1 MVNLVLLF
9 NFFFTDKGKD
19 LMDISAKK
27 GAVLKRGLGRGLG
40 ALLPD
45 AASPEKGQLRQCR
58 INQIE
63 PDARQP
69 RQRFVDQ
76 NLEELARSIKEH
88 GVIQPLL
95 VRSAKRAGHF
105 TLIAGE
111 RRLRA
116 AGKAGLTEVPVI
128 VMALDEGQ
136 GLQVSLIE
144 NLQRE
149 DLNPLE
155 EAQGYYRLAHEFSLT
170 HLEIA
175 KLLGKNRATV
185 SNMLRLLNLPEKAQ
199 QCLAE
204 EQLSMGH
211 GRALLALPEG
221 ELQTRALT
229 ETLEKKLSVRDLEKL
244 VRKLKKSGLA
254 TAVSDEEPSD
264 QEEKRELLARE
275 DLAISQRLQKTFA
288 TGTRIRRLAGG
299 RGRIELDFKSTEE
312 LEKLLAL
319 LEYDRV

>member
-1 MVNLVLLF
+1 
-9 NFFFTDKGKD
+9 
-19 LMDISAKK
+19 MDIPAKK
-27 GAVLKRGLGRGLG
+27 EAVLKRGLGRGLG

-45 AASPEKGQLRQCR
+45 VPDAASPEKGQLRQCR
-58 INQIE
+58 INLIE

-69 RQRFVDQ
+69 RQRFVDE
-76 NLEELARSIKEH
+76 NLDELAQSIKEH

-95 VRSAKRAGHF
+95 VRLAGKAGYF

-116 AGKAGLTEVPVI
+116 AGKAGLTEVPII
-128 VMALDEGQ
+128 VMALDEVQ

-170 HLEIA
+170 HAEIA
-175 KLLGKNRATV
+175 RLLGKNRTTI
-185 SNMLRLLNLPEKAQ
+185 SNILRLLNLPEKVR

-221 ELQTRALT
+221 ELQDKALT
-229 ETLEKKLSVRDLEKL
+229 ETLEKKLSVRELEKL
-244 VRKLKKSGLA
+244 VRKLKKNG
-254 TAVSDEEPSD
+254 TAIAVPDNELSEQKD
-264 QEEKRELLARE
+264 KRELLDRE
-275 DLAISQRLQKTFA
+275 DMAISQRLQKTFT

-299 RGRIELDFKSTEE
+299 RGRIELEFKSAEE
-312 LEKLLAL
+312 FERLLVL
-319 LEYDRV
+319 LEYERN

>member
-1 MVNLVLLF
+1 
-9 NFFFTDKGKD
+9 
-19 LMDISAKK
+19 MDIPAKK
-27 GAVLKRGLGRGLG
+27 EAVLKRGLGRGLG

-45 AASPEKGQLRQCR
+45 VPDAASPEKGQLRQCR
-58 INQIE
+58 INLIE

-69 RQRFVDQ
+69 RQRFVDE
-76 NLEELARSIKEH
+76 NLDELAQSIKEH

-95 VRSAKRAGHF
+95 VRPAGKAGYF

-116 AGKAGLTEVPVI
+116 AGKAGLTEVPII
-128 VMALDEGQ
+128 VMALDEVQ

-170 HLEIA
+170 HAEIA
-175 KLLGKNRATV
+175 RLLGKNRTTI
-185 SNMLRLLNLPEKAQ
+185 SNILRLLNLPEKVR

-221 ELQTRALT
+221 ELQDKALT
-229 ETLEKKLSVRDLEKL
+229 ETLEKKLSVRELEKL
-244 VRKLKKSGLA
+244 VRKLKKNG
-254 TAVSDEEPSD
+254 TAIAVPDNELSEQKD
-264 QEEKRELLARE
+264 KRELLDRE
-275 DLAISQRLQKTFA
+275 DMAISQRLQKTFT

-299 RGRIELDFKSTEE
+299 RGRIELEFKSAEE
-312 LEKLLAL
+312 FERLLVL
-319 LEYDRV
+319 LEYERN

>member
-1 MVNLVLLF
+1 
-9 NFFFTDKGKD
+9 
-19 LMDISAKK
+19 MDIPAKK
-27 GAVLKRGLGRGLG
+27 RALLKHGLGRGLG

-45 AASPEKGQLRQCR
+45 AVSPEKGQLRQCR
-58 INQIE
+58 INLIE
-63 PDARQP
+63 PDAKQP
-69 RQRFVDQ
+69 RRRFVDE
-76 NLEELARSIKEH
+76 NLEELAQSIKEH

-95 VRSAKRAGHF
+95 VRAAEKAGHYI
-105 TLIAGE
+105 LIAGE

-116 AGKAGLTEVPVI
+116 AGKAGLSEVPVI
-128 VMALDEGQ
+128 VMALDEVQ

-170 HLEIA
+170 HSAIA
-175 KLLGKNRATV
+175 KFLGKSRTTI

-221 ELQTRALT
+221 ELQNRALA
-229 ETLEKKLSVRDLEKL
+229 ETLEKKLSVRELEKL
-244 VRKLKKSGLA
+244 VRKLKKEE
-254 TAVSDEEPSD
+254 AVITPAEESSE
-264 QEEKRELLARE
+264 QKEKKELLIRE
-275 DLAISQRLQKTFA
+275 DQVISQRLQKTFA
-288 TGTRIRRLAGG
+288 TGTRIRRQAGG

-312 LEKLLAL
+312 FERLLVL
-319 LEYDRV
+319 LESERV

>member
-1 MVNLVLLF
+1 
-9 NFFFTDKGKD
+9 
-19 LMDISAKK
+19 MDIPAKK

-45 AASPEKGQLRQCR
+45 AVIPEKGQLRQCR
-58 INQIE
+58 LNQIE
-63 PDARQP
+63 PDAKQP
-69 RQRFVDQ
+69 RQRFVDE
-76 NLEELARSIKEH
+76 NLEELAQSIKEH

-95 VRSAKRAGHF
+95 VRPAEKKGQF

-111 RRLRA
+111 RRWRA
-116 AGKAGLTEVPVI
+116 AHKAGLTEVPVI
-128 VMALDEGQ
+128 VMVLDDSQ

-175 KLLGKNRATV
+175 KFIGKNRATV

-199 QCLAE
+199 QYLAE

-211 GRALLALPEG
+211 GRALLALSE
-221 ELQTRALT
+221 ENLQEQAML
-229 ETLEKKLSVRDLEKL
+229 ETLKKKLSVRELEKL
-244 VRKLKKSGLA
+244 VRKLKKEGLK
-254 TAVSDEEPSD
+254 TTVSDEELAD
-264 QEEKRELLARE
+264 QAKERELLAQK
-275 DLAISQRLQKTFA
+275 DLVISQRLQETFTA
-288 TGTRIRRLAGG
+288 GTRIRRLAGN

-312 LEKLLAL
+312 FESLLAL
-319 LEYDRV
+319 LVGRLAGE

>member
-1 MVNLVLLF
+1 
-9 NFFFTDKGKD
+9 
-19 LMDISAKK
+19 MDIPAKK
-27 GAVLKRGLGRGLG
+27 EAVLKRGLGRGLG

-45 AASPEKGQLRQCR
+45 APDAASLEKGQLRQCR

-63 PDARQP
+63 PDSRQP
-69 RQRFVDQ
+69 RQRFVDE
-76 NLEELARSIKEH
+76 NLEELAQSIKEH

-95 VRSAKRAGHF
+95 VRPADKDGHF

-128 VMALDEGQ
+128 VKALDEVQ

-155 EAQGYYRLAHEFSLT
+155 EAQGYYRLAQEFSLT
-170 HLEIA
+170 HAEIA
-175 KLLGKNRATV
+175 RLLGKSRVTV
-185 SNMLRLLNLPEKAQ
+185 SNMLRLLNLPEQAQ
-199 QCLAE
+199 HCLAE

-221 ELQTRALT
+221 ELQTLALT
-229 ETLEKKLSVRDLEKL
+229 ETLEKKLSVRELEKL
-244 VRKLKKSGLA
+244 VRKLKKDGSA
-254 TAVSDEEPSD
+254 TAVPDEEISP
-264 QEEKRELLARE
+264 QKEKRELLIQE
-275 DLAISQRLQKTFA
+275 DLAISQRLQKTFT
-288 TGTRIRRLAGG
+288 TGTRIRRLAGD

-312 LEKLLAL
+312 LERL
-319 LEYDRV
+319 LEILDN

>member
-1 MVNLVLLF
+1 
-9 NFFFTDKGKD
+9 
-19 LMDISAKK
+19 MDIPAKK
-27 GAVLKRGLGRGLG
+27 EAVLKRGLGRGLG

-45 AASPEKGQLRQCR
+45 APEMASLEKGQLRQCR

-69 RQRFVDQ
+69 RQRFVEE
-76 NLEELARSIKEH
+76 NLEELAQSIKEH

-95 VRSAKRAGHF
+95 VRPAKKEGHF

-116 AGKAGLTEVPVI
+116 AGKAGLSEVPVI
-128 VMALDEGQ
+128 VKALDEVQ

-155 EAQGYYRLAHEFSLT
+155 EAQGYYRLVQEFSLT
-170 HLEIA
+170 HAEIA
-175 KLLGKNRATV
+175 RLLGKNRVTV
-185 SNMLRLLNLPEKAQ
+185 SNMLRLLNLPEQAQ
-199 QCLAE
+199 HCLAE

-221 ELQTRALT
+221 ELQTLALT
-229 ETLEKKLSVRDLEKL
+229 EALERKLSVRELEKL
-244 VRKLKKSGLA
+244 VRKLKKAGLA
-254 TAVSDEEPSD
+254 TAVLDGETSA
-264 QEEKRELLARE
+264 QENNRELLLQE
-275 DLAISQRLQKTFA
+275 DQAISQRLQKIFS
-288 TGTRIRRLAGG
+288 TGTRIRRLAGD

-312 LEKLLAL
+312 LERL
-319 LEYDRV
+319 LEILDNY

>member
-1 MVNLVLLF
+1 
-9 NFFFTDKGKD
+9 
-19 LMDISAKK
+19 MDIPAKK

-45 AASPEKGQLRQCR
+45 AAIPEKGRLRQCQ
-58 INQIE
+58 INLIE

-69 RQRFVDQ
+69 RQRFVDE
-76 NLEELARSIKEH
+76 NLEELAQSIKEH
-88 GVIQPLL
+88 GIIQPLL
-95 VRSAKRAGHF
+95 VREAEKAGHF

-116 AGKAGLTEVPVI
+116 AGKVGLTEVPVI
-128 VMALDEGQ
+128 VMALDEVQ

-170 HLEIA
+170 HSEIA
-175 KLLGKNRATV
+175 KLLSKSRTTV
-185 SNMLRLLNLPEKAQ
+185 SNLLRLLNLPKKAQ

-204 EQLSMGH
+204 EQLTMGH

-221 ELQTRALT
+221 ELQTKALT
-229 ETLEKKLSVRDLEKL
+229 ETLEKKLSVRELEKL
-244 VRKLKKSGLA
+244 VRKLKKDE
-254 TAVSDEEPSD
+254 AVTTPAEESAD
-264 QEEKRELLARE
+264 QIEKRELQLLE
-275 DLAISQRLQKTFA
+275 DRAISQRLQKTFT
-288 TGTRIRRLAGG
+288 TGTRIRRLAGN
-299 RGRIELDFKSTEE
+299 RGRIELDFKSAEE
-312 LEKLLAL
+312 FERLLAL
-319 LEYDRV
+319 LEDDRI

>member
-1 MVNLVLLF
+1 
-9 NFFFTDKGKD
+9 
-19 LMDISAKK
+19 MDIPAKK

-45 AASPEKGQLRQCR
+45 ATTSEKGQLRQCKL
-58 INQIE
+58 NQIE
-63 PDARQP
+63 PDAKQP
-69 RQRFVDQ
+69 RQRFVDD
-76 NLEELARSIKEH
+76 NLEELAQSIKEH

-95 VRSAKRAGHF
+95 VRPAERDGQF
-105 TLIAGE
+105 ILIAGE
-111 RRLRA
+111 RRWRA
-116 AGKAGLTEVPVI
+116 AQKAGLTEVPVI
-128 VMALDEGQ
+128 VMALDESQ

-175 KLLGKNRATV
+175 KFLGKNRATV

-199 QCLAE
+199 QFLAE

-221 ELQTRALT
+221 ALQDQAMF
-229 ETLEKKLSVRDLEKL
+229 ETLKKKLSVRELEKL
-244 VRKLKKSGLA
+244 VRKLKKEGLK
-254 TAVSDEEPSD
+254 TTISDEELAD
-264 QEEKRELLARE
+264 QAEKRELLAQK
-275 DLAISQRLQKTFA
+275 DLVISQRLQQVFT
-288 TGTRIRRLAGG
+288 TGTRIHRLAGD
-299 RGRIELDFKSTEE
+299 RGRIELDFKSAEE
-312 LEKLLAL
+312 LENLLTLLAG
-319 LEYDRV
+319 E

>member
-1 MVNLVLLF
+1 
-9 NFFFTDKGKD
+9 
-19 LMDISAKK
+19 MDIPAKK
-27 GAVLKRGLGRGLG
+27 EAVLKRGLGRGLG

-45 AASPEKGQLRQCR
+45 APDAASLEKGQLRQCR

-63 PDARQP
+63 PDSRQP
-69 RQRFVDQ
+69 RQRFVDE
-76 NLEELARSIKEH
+76 NLEELAQSIKEH

-95 VRSAKRAGHF
+95 VRPADKDGHF

-128 VMALDEGQ
+128 VKALDEVQ

-155 EAQGYYRLAHEFSLT
+155 EAQGYYRLAQEFSLT
-170 HLEIA
+170 HAEIA
-175 KLLGKNRATV
+175 RLLGKSRVTV
-185 SNMLRLLNLPEKAQ
+185 SNMLRLLNLPEQAQ
-199 QCLAE
+199 HCLAE

-221 ELQTRALT
+221 ELQTLALT
-229 ETLEKKLSVRDLEKL
+229 ETLEKKLSVRELEKL
-244 VRKLKKSGLA
+244 VRKLKKDGSA
-254 TAVSDEEPSD
+254 TAVPDEEIPA
-264 QEEKRELLARE
+264 QKEKRELLIQE
-275 DLAISQRLQKTFA
+275 DLAISQRLQKTFT
-288 TGTRIRRLAGG
+288 TGTRIRRLAGD

-312 LEKLLAL
+312 LERL
-319 LEYDRV
+319 LEILDN

>member
-1 MVNLVLLF
+1 
-9 NFFFTDKGKD
+9 
-19 LMDISAKK
+19 MDIPAKK
-27 GAVLKRGLGRGLG
+27 EAVLKRGLGRGLG

-45 AASPEKGQLRQCR
+45 APDAAILEKGQLRQCR

-63 PDARQP
+63 PDSRQP
-69 RQRFVDQ
+69 RQRFVDE
-76 NLEELARSIKEH
+76 NLEELAQSIKEH

-95 VRSAKRAGHF
+95 VRPADKDGHF

-128 VMALDEGQ
+128 VKALDEVQ

-155 EAQGYYRLAHEFSLT
+155 EAQGYYRLAQEFSLT
-170 HLEIA
+170 HAEIA
-175 KLLGKNRATV
+175 RLLGKSRVTV
-185 SNMLRLLNLPEKAQ
+185 SNMLRLLNLPEQAQ
-199 QCLAE
+199 HCLAE

-221 ELQTRALT
+221 ELQTLALT
-229 ETLEKKLSVRDLEKL
+229 ETLEKKLSVRELEKL
-244 VRKLKKSGLA
+244 VRKLKKDGSA
-254 TAVSDEEPSD
+254 TAVPDEEISP
-264 QEEKRELLARE
+264 QKEKRELLIQE
-275 DLAISQRLQKTFA
+275 DLAISQRLQKTFT
-288 TGTRIRRLAGG
+288 TGTRIRRLAGD

-312 LEKLLAL
+312 LERL
-319 LEYDRV
+319 LEILDN

>member
-1 MVNLVLLF
+1 
-9 NFFFTDKGKD
+9 
-19 LMDISAKK
+19 MDIPAKK
-27 GAVLKRGLGRGLG
+27 EAVLKRGLGRGLG

-45 AASPEKGQLRQCR
+45 APDAASLEKGQLRQCR

-63 PDARQP
+63 PDSRQP
-69 RQRFVDQ
+69 RQRFVDE
-76 NLEELARSIKEH
+76 NLEELAQSIKEH

-95 VRSAKRAGHF
+95 VRPAEKDGHF

-128 VMALDEGQ
+128 VKVLDEVQ

-155 EAQGYYRLAHEFSLT
+155 EAQGYYRLAQEFSLT
-170 HLEIA
+170 HAEIA
-175 KLLGKNRATV
+175 RLLGKNRVTV
-185 SNMLRLLNLPEKAQ
+185 SNMLRLLNLPEQAQ
-199 QCLAE
+199 HCLAE

-221 ELQTRALT
+221 ELQTLALT
-229 ETLEKKLSVRDLEKL
+229 ETLEKKLSVRELEKL
-244 VRKLKKSGLA
+244 VRKLKKDGSA
-254 TAVSDEEPSD
+254 TAVPDEEIST
-264 QEEKRELLARE
+264 QKEKRELLIRE
-275 DLAISQRLQKTFA
+275 DLAISQRLQKTFT
-288 TGTRIRRLAGG
+288 TGTRIRRLTGD

-312 LEKLLAL
+312 LERL
-319 LEYDRV
+319 LEILDN